1 MRWGALAV
9 YAALAAAQPVLEPVP
24 PPGPGVV
31 EESVRRELAEA
42 HRAVTGSDPTLRD
55 DPAALAAA
63 YGELG
68 RLYAAYELWDAARP
82 AFANAVRLDPGSPRW
97 HHYLGYVLER
107 KGDLAGAARHFDEAA
122 KSGSNR
128 WAARLRRA
136 EIDLALGR
144 TEAAVQAFR
153 RLSEEATA
161 ARGRGPGLSP
171 AIEAAARF
179 GLGRALAAAGDP
191 EGAIPELRRA
201 LELQPEA
208 SQVHY
213 ALGQAYRRAGRVD
226 EARRHL
232 ALRGEQPVRFPDPD
246 VDSLASAARGGAFHK
261 FRGDQAVQA
270 GRLEEAAEAYRR
282 AVAAEPESFYY
293 RKSLGLTLYRL
304 GRADEA
310 ARELEAALALEPDL
324 PAAQVPV
331 ERARLHFALGGIAA
345 NRGASEAALRHFR
358 EAARLDPAYADAH
371 LQIGNLLGAAGRL
384 EEAAAA
390 FGRAVAA
397 DPDAPA
403 PRLQRA
409 TTLMDLG
416 RFAEAVPEL
425 ERYLELAPGDERA
438 RQLLAIARREAGER

>member
-1 MRWGALAV
+1 MRWVLLPV
-9 YAALAAAQPVLEPVP
+9 YAALAAAQPALEPVP

-42 HRAVTGSDPTLRD
+42 HRAVIGSGSALRD
-55 DPAALAAA
+55 APADLGAA

-82 AFANAVRLDPGSPRW
+82 AFANALALEPGSPRW

-107 KGDLAGAARHFDEAA
+107 KGDLAGAARHFDEVA
-122 KSGSNR
+122 KPGAYP

-136 EIDLALGR
+136 GIDLALGR
-144 TEAAVQAFR
+144 AEAAEEAFR
-153 RLSEEATA
+153 RLSEEATT
-161 ARGRGPGLSP
+161 ARGRSPDLSP

-191 EGAIPELRRA
+191 EAAIPELRRA

-213 ALGQAYRRAGRVD
+213 ALGQAYRRAGRVE

-232 ALRGEQPVRFPDPD
+232 ALRGEEPVRFPDPY

-270 GRLEEAAEAYRR
+270 GRLQEAAEAYRR

-293 RKSLGLTLYRL
+293 RKSLGLTLYGL

-310 ARELEAALALEPDL
+310 VRELEAALALEPAL

-331 ERARLHFALGGIAA
+331 ERSRLHYALGGIAA
-345 NRGASEAALRHFR
+345 NRGASEEALRYFR
-358 EAARLDPAYADAH
+358 EAARLDPGYADAH
-371 LQIGNLLGAAGRL
+371 LQIGNLLGAAGSL
-384 EEAAAA
+384 DEAAAA

-397 DPDAPA
+397 APEAPA

-425 ERYLELAPGDERA
+425 ERYLELAPGDARA
-438 RQLLAIARREAGER
+438 LRLLELARREAGEP

>member
-1 MRWGALAV
+1 MRLRALAV
-9 YAALAAAQPVLEPVP
+9 YAALAAAQPALEPVP

-42 HRAVTGSDPTLRD
+42 HRAVTVPGSALRE
-55 DPAALAAA
+55 DPAALARA

-68 RLYAAYELWDAARP
+68 RLYAAYELWDAARA
-82 AFANAVRLDPGSPRW
+82 AFANALALDPGSPRW
-97 HHYLGYVLER
+97 HHHLGHVLER
-107 KGDLAGAARHFDEAA
+107 KGDLAGAVRHFDEAA
-122 KSGSNR
+122 KAGPGR
-128 WAARLRRA
+128 TAARLRRA

-144 TEAAVQAFR
+144 AQAAAEAFR
-153 RLSEEATA
+153 SLTGE
-161 ARGRGPGLSP
+161 PGV
-171 AIEAAARF
+171 EAAARF

-191 EGAIPELRRA
+191 EAAVPELRRT
-201 LELQPEA
+201 LELQPDA
-208 SQVHY
+208 TQVHY
-213 ALGQAYRRAGRVD
+213 ALGQAYRRLGRMD

-232 ALRGEQPVRFPDPD
+232 SLSGEGGVRFPDPY

-270 GRLEEAAEAYRR
+270 GRLNDAAEAYRR
-282 AVAAEPESFYY
+282 AAAAEPASVSY
-293 RKSLGLTLYRL
+293 RKSLGLTLYGL

-310 ARELEAALALEPDL
+310 ARELEAALDLEPDL

-331 ERARLHFALGGIAA
+331 ERARLRYALGGIAA
-345 NRGASEAALRHFR
+345 NRGAAEDALRHFR
-358 EAARLDPAYADAH
+358 EAARLDPGYADAH

-425 ERYLELAPGDERA
+425 ERYLELAPRDARA
-438 RQLLAIARREAGER
+438 RQLLELARREAEKDPRP

>member
-1 MRWGALAV
+1 MTRTARRAGLWPAVVGALLSLG
-9 YAALAAAQPVLEPVP
+9 AASAAPPILEPVP

-31 EESVRRELAEA
+31 EESVRRDLAEA
-42 HRAVTGSDPTLRD
+42 HRAVTDPDSALRD

-82 AFANAVRLDPGSPRW
+82 AFANALTLEPGSPRW

-107 KGDLAGAARHFDEAA
+107 KGDLAGAARHLDEAA
-122 KSGSNR
+122 KSGPGR
-128 WAARLRRA
+128 TAARLRRA

-144 TEAAVQAFR
+144 TEAAARAFR
-153 RLSEEATA
+153 
-161 ARGRGPGLSP
+161 GLTGETGL
-171 AIEAAARF
+171 EAAARF

-191 EGAIPELRRA
+191 EGAIPELRQA

-213 ALGQAYRRAGRVD
+213 ALGQAYRRARRVE

-232 ALRGEQPVRFPDPD
+232 ELRGERPVRFPDPY

-270 GRLEEAAEAYRR
+270 GHLEEAAEAYRR
-282 AVAAEPESFYY
+282 AVAAEPGSFYY
-293 RKSLGLTLYRL
+293 RKSLGLTLYGL

-310 ARELEAALALEPDL
+310 VRELEAALALEPDL
-324 PAAQVPV
+324 PAVQVPV
-331 ERARLHFALGGIAA
+331 ERSRLRFALGGIAA
-345 NRGASEAALRHFR
+345 NRSASDDALRHFR
-358 EAARLDPAYADAH
+358 EAARLDPGYADAH

-397 DPDAPA
+397 EPDAPA

-425 ERYLELAPGDERA
+425 ERYLELAPGDDRA